1 MADMGIMPTS
11 PMYIEANGT
20 LDVEYWKSNQA

>member
-11 PMYIEANGT
+11 PMYISANGSV
-20 LDVEYWKSNQA
+20 DVEYWKSNS